1 MLTKISLGVAA
12 VMVSSACVKN
22 QYDLQMRL
30 LSEGKEISAPR
41 VIVREGE
48 KATIIEESA
57 NKKTQIDILA
67 KELQNSIALDVN
79 VRTSETGQ
87 TGSLVHTGSFLI
99 NVTPNE
105 KAQINFNKDQTDST
119 KFISTFE
126 ITAKKRE
133 TAPQLTTA
141 GNSTLTRRVNDLK

>member
-1 MLTKISLGVAA
+1 MLTKISLGVVA

-30 LSEGKEISAPR
+30 LSEGREISAPR
-41 VIVREGE
+41 VTVQEGL
-48 KATIIEESA
+48 KATIIEESG
-57 NKKTQIDILA
+57 NKTTQIDVLA

-79 VRTSETGQ
+79 VRTTESGQ
-87 TGSLVHTGSFLI
+87 TGSLVHTGSFLM

-105 KAQINFNKDQTDST
+105 KAQINFNKYQTDSS

-133 TAPQLTTA
+133 SVRPLTTA
-141 GNSTLTRRVNDLK
+141 GNSNLTRRVNDLK

>member
-1 MLTKISLGVAA
+1 MLTKISLGVVA

-48 KATIIEESA
+48 KATIIEESG
-57 NKKTQIDILA
+57 NKTTQIDILA
-67 KELQNSIALDVN
+67 KELQDSIALDVN
-79 VRTSETGQ
+79 VRTSENGQ
-87 TGSLVHTGSFLI
+87 TGNLVRTGNFLL

-105 KAQINFNKDQTDST
+105 KAQINFNNDQSDSSA
-119 KFISTFE
+119 FISSFE

-133 TAPQLTTA
+133 SKQPLTTA
-141 GNSTLTRRVNDLK
+141 GNSALTRKVTDLK

>member
-1 MLTKISLGVAA
+1 MLTKISLGVVA

-41 VIVREGE
+41 VVVREGE
-48 KATIIEESA
+48 KATIIEETG

-67 KELQNSIALDVN
+67 KEVQNSIALDVN
-79 VRTSETGQ
+79 VRTSESGQ

-105 KAQINFNKDQTDST
+105 KAQINFNKYQSDSS
-119 KFISTFE
+119 KFISSFE

-133 TAPQLTTA
+133 ANQPLTTA
-141 GNSTLTRRVNDLK
+141 GNSSLARKVNDLK